1 VSRRDNMVDK
11 FVDRDCSFET
21 AVIETVEA
29 AISQEERE
37 FGSLPNGQLLE
48 RYALESYI
56 ELVASGSRNMSDSR
70 G

>member
-1 VSRRDNMVDK
+1 MGDQI
-11 FVDRDCSFET
+11 VDRDCSFET

-29 AISQEERE
+29 AITQEERE
-37 FGSLPNGQLLE
+37 FGSLPNGQLLG

-56 ELVASGSRNMSDSR
+56 ELIASGSRNVSENR